1 MKIKDI
7 ETQIKILFDY
17 WFDEK
22 SKQKLE
28 KVRYAG
34 PVLGKEEYSGMLD
47 AIFDDWWS
55 GGKYTLETEEKLA
68 KISDRNHGLFVNSG
82 SSADLL
88 LMSAAKELYFEDGDK
103 ILTLACGF
111 PTTVN
116 PIIQNRLIPVFVD
129 IDLNE
134 MSLNPDLLQ
143 EVLKKDKK
151 IKGVFFAHTLGFVGD
166 IDRIL
171 NIARENNVQVFFDSC
186 DAYSSTY
193 KGKPV
198 QAYGKASTFS
208 FYPAHHCTSG
218 EGGGIVTNDSELFT
232 VMRSFRGWGRWCA
245 SSNCCIRSVK
255 PELFCPTQK
264 FSKCTEMP
272 DDYSVNYTYEFLGYN
287 LKPLELQAKILFH
300 QLDRLEH
307 FHNIRVKNYNKLYDY
322 FVKKNIP
329 DIKLWK
335 LEHNVCPFSFPIL
348 LSENINRKHLIGHL
362 SRRGIESR
370 LLFGGNLIKQPAYAK
385 KKQYWETYGSF
396 ENSDKIMNKFIM
408 LGVSQINDDS
418 HIDKVITEVDNFLS
432 IGI

>member
-116 PIIQNRLIPVFVD
+116 PIIQNRLVPVFVD

-143 EVLKKDKK
+143 EVLKRDKK
-151 IKGVFFAHTLGFVGD
+151 IK
-166 IDRIL
+166 
-171 NIARENNVQVFFDSC
+171 
-186 DAYSSTY
+186 
-193 KGKPV
+193 
-198 QAYGKASTFS
+198 
-208 FYPAHHCTSG
+208 
-218 EGGGIVTNDSELFT
+218 
-232 VMRSFRGWGRWCA
+232 
-245 SSNCCIRSVK
+245 
-255 PELFCPTQK
+255 
-264 FSKCTEMP
+264 
-272 DDYSVNYTYEFLGYN
+272 
-287 LKPLELQAKILFH
+287 
-300 QLDRLEH
+300 
-307 FHNIRVKNYNKLYDY
+307 
-322 FVKKNIP
+322 
-329 DIKLWK
+329 
-335 LEHNVCPFSFPIL
+335 
-348 LSENINRKHLIGHL
+348 
-362 SRRGIESR
+362 
-370 LLFGGNLIKQPAYAK
+370 
-385 KKQYWETYGSF
+385 
-396 ENSDKIMNKFIM
+396 
-408 LGVSQINDDS
+408 
-418 HIDKVITEVDNFLS
+418 
-432 IGI
+432 